1 MYTLTQIK
9 QMGFTD
15 SIIKTLNIIPTE
27 IKPNPRNKKYP
38 IKLFLKSYIDELVV
52 SEQFLTLHNAN
63 INRRLGALKSTN
75 TKVEKLMRDI
85 DNLNIRIKIVENV
98 EVLALRQYNEYNIT
112 QLRLVNVKDDVRF
125 LDRLCVNY
133 IRHELTNY
141 DNSLDFTVGKVGKYK
156 AFNRINEKIYTKIK
170 EVYPQ
175 YRDECDRQLK
185 IKIGDELEWWVL
197 NGGFV
202 KS

>member
-1 MYTLTQIK
+1 
-9 QMGFTD
+9 MGFTD
-15 SIIKTLNIIPTE
+15 SIIKTLNIVPTE
-27 IKPNPRNKKYP
+27 IKPNPHNKKNFM
-38 IKLFLKSYIDELVV
+38 KLYSEEYIDTILKSSEFVNLVGK
-52 SEQFLTLHNAN
+52 N

-85 DNLNIRIKIVENV
+85 DNLNITIKRIENV
-98 EVLALRQYNEYNIT
+98 ELLALHQYNEYNIT
-112 QLRLVNVKDDVRF
+112 QLRLANVKADVRF

-156 AFNRINEKIYTKIK
+156 AFNRINEKIYTRIK

-175 YRDECDRQLK
+175 YSEECDRQLK
-185 IKIGDELEWWVL
+185 IIIGDDVE
-197 NGGFV
+197 
-202 KS
+202 

>member
-27 IKPNPRNKKYP
+27 IKPNPHNKKNFM
-38 IKLFLKSYIDELVV
+38 KLYSEEYIDTILKSSEFVNLVGK
-52 SEQFLTLHNAN
+52 N
-63 INRRLGALKSTN
+63 INRRLGALKSTT
-75 TKVEKLMRDI
+75 TKVERLMRDI
-85 DNLNIRIKIVENV
+85 DNLNITIKRIEKLEL
-98 EVLALRQYNEYNIT
+98 LALHQYNEYNIT
-112 QLRLVNVKDDVRF
+112 QLRLANVKDDVRF

-156 AFNRINEKIYTKIK
+156 AFNRINEKIYTRIK

-175 YRDECDRQLK
+175 YSEECDRQLK
-185 IKIGDELEWWVL
+185 IKIGDDL
-197 NGGFV
+197 G
-202 KS
+202 

>member
-27 IKPNPRNKKYP
+27 IKPNPHNKKNFM
-38 IKLFLKSYIDELVV
+38 KLYSEEYIDTILKSSEFVNLVGK
-52 SEQFLTLHNAN
+52 N
-63 INRRLGALKSTN
+63 INRRLGALKSTT

-85 DNLNIRIKIVENV
+85 DNLNITIKRIENV
-98 EVLALRQYNEYNIT
+98 ELLALHQYNEYNIT
-112 QLRLVNVKDDVRF
+112 QLRLANVKDDVRF

-156 AFNRINEKIYTKIK
+156 AFNRINEKIYTRIK

-175 YRDECDRQLK
+175 YSEECDRQLK
-185 IKIGDELEWWVL
+185 IKIGDDL
-197 NGGFV
+197 G
-202 KS
+202 

>member
-1 MYTLTQIK
+1 MYTLTQMK

-27 IKPNPRNKKYP
+27 IKPNPHNKKNFM
-38 IKLFLKSYIDELVV
+38 KLYSEEYIDTILKSSEFVNLVGK
-52 SEQFLTLHNAN
+52 N
-63 INRRLGALKSTN
+63 INRRLGALKSTT
-75 TKVEKLMRDI
+75 TKVERLMRDI
-85 DNLNIRIKIVENV
+85 DNLNITIKRIEKLEL
-98 EVLALRQYNEYNIT
+98 LALHQYNEYNIT
-112 QLRLVNVKDDVRF
+112 QLRLANVKDDVRF

-156 AFNRINEKIYTKIK
+156 AFNRINEKIYTRIK

-175 YRDECDRQLK
+175 YSEECDRQLK
-185 IKIGDELEWWVL
+185 IKIGDDLGWQ
-197 NGGFV
+197 N
-202 KS
+202 

>member
-15 SIIKTLNIIPTE
+15 SIIKTLNIVPTE
-27 IKPNPRNKKYP
+27 IKPNPHNKKNFM
-38 IKLFLKSYIDELVV
+38 KLYSEEYIDTMLKSSEFVNLVGK
-52 SEQFLTLHNAN
+52 N

-85 DNLNIRIKIVENV
+85 DNLNITIKRIENV
-98 EVLALRQYNEYNIT
+98 ELLALHQYNEYNIT
-112 QLRLVNVKDDVRF
+112 QLRLANVKDDVRF

-141 DNSLDFTVGKVGKYK
+141 DNSLDFTVGRVGKYK
-156 AFNRINEKIYTKIK
+156 AFNRINEKIYTRIK
-170 EVYPQ
+170 EVYHQ
-175 YRDECDRQLK
+175 YSEECDRQLK
-185 IKIGDELEWWVL
+185 IKIGDELEWQ
-197 NGGFV
+197 N
-202 KS
+202 

>member
-27 IKPNPRNKKYP
+27 IKPNPHNKKNFM
-38 IKLFLKSYIDELVV
+38 KLYSEDYIDTILKSSEFVNLVGK
-52 SEQFLTLHNAN
+52 N

-85 DNLNIRIKIVENV
+85 DNLNIRIKKVENV
-98 EVLALRQYNEYNIT
+98 ELLALRQYNEYNIT
-112 QLRLVNVKDDVRF
+112 QLRLANVKDDVRF

-175 YRDECDRQLK
+175 YHEECDRQLK
-185 IKIGDELEWWVL
+185 IKIGDDVEWQ
-197 NGGFV
+197 N
-202 KS
+202 

>member
-27 IKPNPRNKKYP
+27 IKPNPHNKKNFM
-38 IKLFLKSYIDELVV
+38 KLYSEEYIDTILKSSEFVNLVGK
-52 SEQFLTLHNAN
+52 N
-63 INRRLGALKSTN
+63 INRRLGALKSTT
-75 TKVEKLMRDI
+75 TKVERLMRDI
-85 DNLNIRIKIVENV
+85 DNLNITIKRIENV
-98 EVLALRQYNEYNIT
+98 ELLALHQYNEYNIT
-112 QLRLVNVKDDVRF
+112 QLRLANVKDDVRF

-156 AFNRINEKIYTKIK
+156 AFNRINEKIYTRIK

-175 YRDECDRQLK
+175 YSEECDRQLK
-185 IKIGDELEWWVL
+185 IKIGDDLGWQ
-197 NGGFV
+197 N
-202 KS
+202 

>member
-27 IKPNPRNKKYP
+27 IKPNPHNKKNFM
-38 IKLFLKSYIDELVV
+38 KLYSEEYIDTILKSSEFVNLVGK
-52 SEQFLTLHNAN
+52 N
-63 INRRLGALKSTN
+63 INRRLGALKSTT
-75 TKVEKLMRDI
+75 TKVERLMRDI
-85 DNLNIRIKIVENV
+85 DNLNITIKRIENV
-98 EVLALRQYNEYNIT
+98 ELLALHQYNEYNIT
-112 QLRLVNVKDDVRF
+112 QLRLANVKDDVRF

-156 AFNRINEKIYTKIK
+156 AFNRINEKIYTRIK

-175 YRDECDRQLK
+175 YSEECDRQLK
-185 IKIGDELEWWVL
+185 IKIGDDL
-197 NGGFV
+197 G
-202 KS
+202 

>member
-15 SIIKTLNIIPTE
+15 SIIKTLNIVPTE
-27 IKPNPRNKKYP
+27 IKPNPHNKKNFM
-38 IKLFLKSYIDELVV
+38 KLYSEEYIDTILKSSEFVNLVGK
-52 SEQFLTLHNAN
+52 N

-85 DNLNIRIKIVENV
+85 DNLNITIKRIENV
-98 EVLALRQYNEYNIT
+98 ELLALHQYNEYNIT
-112 QLRLVNVKDDVRF
+112 QLRLANVKADVRF

-141 DNSLDFTVGKVGKYK
+141 DNSLDFTVGRVGKYK
-156 AFNRINEKIYTKIK
+156 AFNRINEKIYTRIK

-175 YRDECDRQLK
+175 YSEECDRQLK
-185 IKIGDELEWWVL
+185 IKIGDD
-197 NGGFV
+197 V
-202 KS
+202 K

>member
-27 IKPNPRNKKYP
+27 IKPNPHNKKNFM
-38 IKLFLKSYIDELVV
+38 KLYSEEYIDTILKSSEFVNLVGK
-52 SEQFLTLHNAN
+52 N
-63 INRRLGALKSTN
+63 INRRLGALKSTT
-75 TKVEKLMRDI
+75 TKVERLMRDI
-85 DNLNIRIKIVENV
+85 DNLNITIKRIEKLEL
-98 EVLALRQYNEYNIT
+98 LALHQYNEYNIT
-112 QLRLVNVKDDVRF
+112 QLRLANVKDDVRF

-156 AFNRINEKIYTKIK
+156 AFNRINEKIYTRIK

-175 YRDECDRQLK
+175 YSEECDRQLK
-185 IKIGDELEWWVL
+185 IKIGDDLGWQ
-197 NGGFV
+197 N
-202 KS
+202 

>member
-15 SIIKTLNIIPTE
+15 SIIKTLNIVPTE
-27 IKPNPRNKKYP
+27 IKPNPHNKKNFM
-38 IKLFLKSYIDELVV
+38 KLYSEEHIDSILKSSEFVNLVGK
-52 SEQFLTLHNAN
+52 N
-63 INRRLGALKSTN
+63 INRRLGALKSTT

-85 DNLNIRIKIVENV
+85 DNLNITIKRIENV
-98 EVLALRQYNEYNIT
+98 ELLALHQYNEYNIT
-112 QLRLVNVKDDVRF
+112 QLRLANVKDDVRF

-156 AFNRINEKIYTKIK
+156 AFNRINEKIYTRIK

-175 YRDECDRQLK
+175 YSEECDRQLK
-185 IKIGDELEWWVL
+185 IKIGDELEWQ
-197 NGGFV
+197 N
-202 KS
+202 

>member
-15 SIIKTLNIIPTE
+15 SIIKTLNIVPTE
-27 IKPNPRNKKYP
+27 IKPNPHNKKNFM
-38 IKLFLKSYIDELVV
+38 KLYSEEYIDTILKSSEFVNLVGK
-52 SEQFLTLHNAN
+52 N

-85 DNLNIRIKIVENV
+85 DNLNITIKRIENV
-98 EVLALRQYNEYNIT
+98 ELLALHQYNEYNIT
-112 QLRLVNVKDDVRF
+112 QLRLANVKDDVRF

-156 AFNRINEKIYTKIK
+156 AFNRINEKIYTRIK

-175 YRDECDRQLK
+175 YSEECDRQLK
-185 IKIGDELEWWVL
+185 IKIGDD
-197 NGGFV
+197 V
-202 KS
+202 K

>member
-15 SIIKTLNIIPTE
+15 SIIKTLNIVPTE
-27 IKPNPRNKKYP
+27 IKPNPHNKKNFM
-38 IKLFLKSYIDELVV
+38 KLYSEEYIDTILKSSEFVNLVGK
-52 SEQFLTLHNAN
+52 N

-85 DNLNIRIKIVENV
+85 DNLNITIKRIENV
-98 EVLALRQYNEYNIT
+98 ELLALHQYNEYNIT
-112 QLRLVNVKDDVRF
+112 QLRLANVKDDVRF

-141 DNSLDFTVGKVGKYK
+141 DNSLDFTVGRVGKYK
-156 AFNRINEKIYTKIK
+156 AFNRINEKIYTRIK

-175 YRDECDRQLK
+175 YSEECDRQLK
-185 IKIGDELEWWVL
+185 IKIGDD
-197 NGGFV
+197 V
-202 KS
+202 KWQN

>member
-15 SIIKTLNIIPTE
+15 SIIKTLNIVPTE
-27 IKPNPRNKKYP
+27 IKPNPHNKKNFM
-38 IKLFLKSYIDELVV
+38 KLYSEEHIDSILKSSEFVNLVGK
-52 SEQFLTLHNAN
+52 N

-85 DNLNIRIKIVENV
+85 DNLNITIKRIENV
-98 EVLALRQYNEYNIT
+98 ELLALHQYNEYNIT
-112 QLRLVNVKDDVRF
+112 QLRLANVKDDVRF

-141 DNSLDFTVGKVGKYK
+141 DNSLDFTVGRVGKYK
-156 AFNRINEKIYTKIK
+156 AFNRINEKIYTRIK

-175 YRDECDRQLK
+175 YSEECDRQLK
-185 IKIGDELEWWVL
+185 IKIGDD
-197 NGGFV
+197 V
-202 KS
+202 KWQN